1 MLLVY
6 GRAVVLMF
14 SEDLNHEFKVQYTKD
29 VIKTVIAFGNTGGG
43 KVYIGVDDAGNAVG
57 IDKPDEELLQLTN
70 AVRDSIR
77 PDITSFTTAKY
88 EEVDG
93 NRIIVYEVQRGTACP
108 YYLASKGIRPE
119 GVYIRQGASTVP
131 ASQAKIISMIKE
143 TDGDSYEELRSLIQN
158 LTFDVL
164 LKEFEKSEMDI
175 DQPKMRTLGI
185 VGDDGLYTNLA
196 LLLSDQ
202 CHHSIKAAVF
212 EGSTK
217 SQFKDRYEFDGSV
230 MKQMRE
236 VYSFIDR
243 YNRTKSKIVG
253 LERVDIREYP
263 ESALRE
269 ALLNS
274 IVHKDYG
281 YGSSTLISVFDDRM
295 EILTVGG
302 LVKGLTKDDIMMG
315 TSILRNKKLANVFY
329 RLKWI
334 EAYGTG
340 ILKIKESYKGLER
353 QPLIEVTDNAFKV
366 TLPRVTTERE
376 NVKTIENSFNSSET
390 KIMKLFDRL
399 GQIKRMDVEQEL
411 GISQPMA
418 VKILK
423 GLLDKEAIL
432 RIGSGKNI
440 VYEKM
445 K

>member
-1 MLLVY
+1 MLT
-6 GRAVVLMF
+6 
-14 SEDLNHEFKVQYTKD
+14 EDLNHEFKIQYTKD
-29 VIKTVIAFGNTGGG
+29 IIKTVIAFGNTRGG
-43 KVYIGVDDAGNAVG
+43 KIYLGVDDAGNG
-57 IDKPDEELLQLTN
+57 IGINNPDEELLQLTN

-77 PDITSFTTAKY
+77 PDITPFTTANY

-93 NRIIVYEVQRGTACP
+93 NRIIVYEVQKGTACP

-119 GVYIRQGASTVP
+119 GVYIRQGASSVP

-143 TDGDSYEELRSLIQN
+143 TDGDSYEELRSLNQN
-158 LTFDVL
+158 LTFEVL
-164 LKEFEKSEMDI
+164 IKEFEKSGIQI
-175 DQPKMRTLGI
+175 DQPQMRTLGI
-185 VGDDGLYTNLA
+185 IGDDGLYTNLG

-217 SQFKDRYEFDGSV
+217 SQFRDRYEFDGSV
-230 MKQMRE
+230 MKQMRD

-243 YNRTKSKIVG
+243 YNRTKSNIVG
-253 LERVDIREYP
+253 LDRVDIREYP

-281 YGSSTLISVFDDRM
+281 YGSSTLISVFDDRI

-302 LVKGLTKDDIMMG
+302 LVKGLTKDDIMIG

-340 ILKIKESYKGLER
+340 ILKIKESYKGVER
-353 QPLIEVTDNAFKV
+353 QPLIEITDNAFKV
-366 TLPRVTTERE
+366 TLPAITEIAAE
-376 NVKTIENSFNSSET
+376 NTIEHSFNSKEM
-390 KIMKLFDRL
+390 KIIEMIDHL
-399 GQIKRMDVEQEL
+399 GQVKRIDVQNEL
-411 GISQPMA
+411 EISQPMA
-418 VKILK
+418 VKLLK
-423 GLLDKEAIL
+423 GLLEKEAII
-432 RIGSGKNI
+432 RIGSGKNV